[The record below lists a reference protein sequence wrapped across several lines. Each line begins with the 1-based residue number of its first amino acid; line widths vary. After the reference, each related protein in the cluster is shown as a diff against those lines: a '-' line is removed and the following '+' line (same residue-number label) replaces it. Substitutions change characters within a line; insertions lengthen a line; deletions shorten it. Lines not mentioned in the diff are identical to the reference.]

1 MYQAIIIDR
10 WHLTTA
16 GITGLLEHLS
26 LFRTIQTVSD
36 VASILATV
44 NVLKPDICIINLSSF
59 PIHFQE
65 IIRTTR
71 DYSPKTKIVIFST
84 RSEHPFYTQSLRAGA
99 HCCISLETDQRD
111 MHRAIRYALRNERF
125 ICPTVMRHL
134 SDTLGQDSSLVHLRF
149 SVKELQVFLL
159 LGQGKSTH
167 EIALELHISDQTVST
182 YKNRIFRKSNFKT
195 NTSILKYIEKH
206 GLAI

>member
-1 MYQAIIIDR
+1 MYQAIIVDR

-26 LFRTIQTVSD
+26 LFRTIQTISD
-36 VASILATV
+36 IASILTTSD
-44 NVLKPDICIINLSSF
+44 VLKPDICIINLSSF

-65 IIRTTR
+65 IIYTIQQH
-71 DYSPKTKIVIFST
+71 SPKTKIIIFST
-84 RSEHPFYTQSLRAGA
+84 RTEHPFYTQSLRAGA

-111 MHRAIRYALRNERF
+111 MHRAVRYALRNERF

-134 SDTLGQDSSLVHLRF
+134 SDTFEQDSQLVHLRF

-167 EIALELHISDQTVST
+167 EIALELHVSDQTVST

-206 GLAI
+206 RLIV